1 MGLENKVKSALKWS
15 VAGKLVTQVINW
27 VITIFVMG
35 LLTPD
40 DYGLMASAMFLIG
53 MLLLF
58 HSFGL
63 DTVLIQKKELTDE
76 LLSSAFGA
84 ILLFCGFLSL
94 CVVLTAPLV
103 ADYFGDD
110 RIILILR
117 VLSVQLV
124 ITAFATVPRVLVVRK
139 LDAKKREL
147 IFFLRNVSI
156 GACSIMMA
164 LNGYGV
170 WSLVFA
176 NTLGLVVMA
185 FLFQIWSPRKIW
197 PSFNLKPLKDIYSF
211 GIYVIF
217 QEILIYIYQT
227 VDVLILGRFVSM
239 NVLGAFTAASQLASL
254 PEQKFA
260 MIVKEIV
267 LSGFSKIKDQ
277 TELVRQSISKA
288 IRILSI
294 SIFPVY
300 FGISSVAPEIVTTLW
315 QDKWAIMIL
324 PLQLLTLVFPLR
336 ILHSP
341 INELLNALAL
351 PKIYLESLAI
361 LCVLLIIS
369 ILIGANW
376 GMIGVCYAWL
386 IGYPIAFFITLSRSG
401 KYTGITPLVFI
412 KSIYRSLFVSILMY
426 GSVYLARLEI
436 GEYGFESY
444 QSLAILVMVGII
456 SYTIFSILF
465 NRPAIREVLS
475 FVR

>member
-164 LNGYGV
+164 LYGYGV

>member
-1 MGLENKVKSALKWS
+1 MGLENQVKTALKWS
-15 VAGKLVTQVINW
+15 VAGKFVTQIINW

-63 DTVLIQKKELTDE
+63 DTVLIQKKELSDE
-76 LLSSAFGA
+76 LLGSAFGA
-84 ILLFCGFLSL
+84 ILLFCGFLSF
-94 CVVLTAPLV
+94 CVVITAPLV

-110 RIILILR
+110 RIVLILR
-117 VLSVQLV
+117 VLSLQLV
-124 ITAFATVPRVLVVRK
+124 ITAFATIPRVLVVRK

-147 IFFLRNVSI
+147 IYFLRNVSI
-156 GACSIMMA
+156 GICSVLMA
-164 LNGYGV
+164 LNGFGV
-170 WSLVFA
+170 WSLVYA
-176 NTLGLVVMA
+176 NTLGLIVMA
-185 FLFQIWSPRKIW
+185 FLFQLWSPRRVW

-211 GIYVIF
+211 GIFVIF
-217 QEILIYIYQT
+217 QEILIYCYQT
-227 VDVLILGRFVSM
+227 IDVLILGRFVPM
-239 NVLGAFTAASQLASL
+239 NILGAYTAASQLASL

-300 FGISSVAPEIVTTLW
+300 FGISAVAPEIVTTLW
-315 QDKWAIMIL
+315 EDKWLTMIL

-341 INELLNALAL
+341 INELLNALEL
-351 PKIYLESLAI
+351 PKIYLESLVI
-361 LCVLLIIS
+361 LCILLTIS

-376 GMIGVCYAWL
+376 GMIGACYAWL

-401 KYTGITPLVFI
+401 KYTGITPVVFI
-412 KSIYRSLFVSILMY
+412 QSTYKSFFVSLLMY
-426 GSVYLARLEI
+426 ASVYLVRLEI
-436 GEYGFESY
+436 TQYGWEPY
-444 QSLAILVMVGII
+444 QNLFILIFVGMI
-456 SYTIFSILF
+456 SYVAFSGLF
-465 NRPAIREVLS
+465 NRTTMKEILS